1 MEGADALCTLV
12 LGVLMTMCAA
22 LTVNN
27 AWTQANVWIVPLGA
41 VCVVIGY
48 DGASQFQQAKG
59 VTENQNRPYTLP
71 ARDQSPT
78 MPSGCLSVLL
88 AAGFVALGLALVMLQ
103 VMAFFLN

>member
-1 MEGADALCTLV
+1 MLYCTLV

-41 VCVVIGY
+41 VCVVIGVLMERLR
-48 DGASQFQQAKG
+48 FQQAKG

-103 VMAFFLN
+103 VMAFLWS